1 MPPLI
6 SIVITAHN
14 RKKYILDSVKS
25 VLNQDANRNDYEII
39 VVKNFIDEE
48 IDAFLEKEGVISI
61 YTEEQPFGVKL
72 AIGIDKSKGEVISF
86 LDDDDEFS
94 ANKVSRLIEVFRDQR
109 IVYHHSSIVAMDE
122 SGNAHRS
129 GLSKNIPNTIVKE
142 KFEPHDLKL
151 VMKYKLDWYMSA
163 ITCRASLLKKH
174 SSFIR
179 KASASLDKLI
189 FLLSTDSGGSLYFD
203 SQLLTRYRI
212 HESLTNKITG
222 REDFLKARRDFYKR
236 SLNNLIDASSYFKK
250 NVTVDLINWEI
261 MHARLLVYFFS
272 DDVKDF
278 VSAASIIKII
288 LLSFMKRLN
297 VIAYWSF
304 LDLIRKISPEILR
317 SSFYKRSNR
326 KMNVSIPR

>member
-25 VLNQDANRNDYEII
+25 VLNQDANRNDYEIL

-151 VMKYKLDWYMSA
+151 VMKYYNFGILSG
-163 ITCRASLLKKH
+163 
-174 SSFIR
+174 SFAEQI
-179 KASASLDKLI
+179 
-189 FLLSTDSGGSLYFD
+189 
-203 SQLLTRYRI
+203 
-212 HESLTNKITG
+212 
-222 REDFLKARRDFYKR
+222 
-236 SLNNLIDASSYFKK
+236 
-250 NVTVDLINWEI
+250 
-261 MHARLLVYFFS
+261 
-272 DDVKDF
+272 
-278 VSAASIIKII
+278 
-288 LLSFMKRLN
+288 
-297 VIAYWSF
+297 
-304 LDLIRKISPEILR
+304 
-317 SSFYKRSNR
+317 
-326 KMNVSIPR
+326 

>member
-39 VVKNFIDEE
+39 VVKNFVDEK
-48 IDAFLEKEGVISI
+48 IDAFLEKEGVISV
-61 YTEEQPFGVKL
+61 YTEEQTFGAKL
-72 AIGIDKSKGEVISF
+72 AIGIEKSKGDVISF

-94 ANKVSRLIEVFRDQR
+94 HNKVSRLIEVFKDQR

-122 SGNAHRS
+122 SGNVHKS
-129 GLSKNIPNTIVKE
+129 GLSKNIPNTIVKD

-163 ITCRASLLKKH
+163 ISCRAPILKKN
-174 SSFIR
+174 SSFIK
-179 KASASLDKLI
+179 KATASLDKLT
-189 FLLSTDSGGSLYFD
+189 FLLSSDSGGSLYFD
-203 SQLLTRYRI
+203 SQMLTRYRV
-212 HESLTNKITG
+212 HESLTNRITD
-222 REDFLKARRDFYKR
+222 REGFLKARKDFYKR

-272 DDVKDF
+272 DDVKDLI
-278 VSAASIIKII
+278 SAASIIKLF
-288 LLSFMKRLN
+288 LLSFIKRLN
-297 VIAYWSF
+297 VISYWSF

-326 KMNVSIPR
+326 KLNFFIPR